1 MKMML
6 RYSIHILCLCMMGLA
21 LAAKTKDATPTKFM
35 IFREDC
41 YEAFFERFDFV
52 SDPTCIKFSISKLL
66 GYSIVAGATIYK
78 VPQIQKLYASKSAK
92 GLSSVSYYFET
103 IGFI

>member
-1 MKMML
+1 MRSSVQYLLM
-6 RYSIHILCLCMMGLA
+6 CMISLA
-21 LAAKTKDATPTKFM
+21 LAAPKAKDATPTKYL

-41 YEAFFERFDFV
+41 YAAFFERFDFV
-52 SDPTCIKFSISKLL
+52 SDPTCVKFSFSKLL

-78 VPQIQKLYASKSAK
+78 VPQIQKLLSSKSAK
-92 GLSSVSYYFET
+92 GVSSVSYYFET